1 MVIRDFKKF
10 NVFDLCWM
18 VFLFGMV
25 VGVGILFL
33 FIRVGGYGIWVIVVM
48 SVIIFFL
55 IYLGYR
61 VLVYF
66 IGFKDKEDIIMVVC
80 FYFGV

>member
-1 MVIRDFKKF
+1 
-10 NVFDLCWM
+10 M

-33 FIRVGGYGIWVIVVM
+33 FIRVGGYGVWVIVVM